1 MWIKAIVPHFETLS
15 RKLLLFAEENRQAL
29 VSSTASAIQVGSKSA
44 KRYLLLKYLV
54 EFWIVLNTVF
64 ESAFENTRKINSK
77 VFINLF

>member
-54 EFWIVLNTVF
+54 EF
-64 ESAFENTRKINSK
+64 
-77 VFINLF
+77 

>member
-1 MWIKAIVPHFETLS
+1 
-15 RKLLLFAEENRQAL
+15 
-29 VSSTASAIQVGSKSA
+29 
-44 KRYLLLKYLV
+44 LLLKYLV